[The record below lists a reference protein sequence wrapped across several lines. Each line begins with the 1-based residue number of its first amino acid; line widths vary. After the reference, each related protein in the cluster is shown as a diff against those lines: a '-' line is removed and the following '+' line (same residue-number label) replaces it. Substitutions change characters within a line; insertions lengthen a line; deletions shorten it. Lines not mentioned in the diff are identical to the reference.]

1 MFIFNQVINFNESP
15 GLVGSDLDLSANN
28 YPLGTIRFD
37 THNVSIKRAEGTEGS
52 QTWVTYSGSG
62 SGNLQSVLDNGNEA
76 VNQQITLTNV
86 STYAICSINEND
98 FYLYKNDDKDI
109 YLTEN
114 YERLAIV
121 TDNSVIT
128 FGENYISALD
138 NINSYTITARFSADI
153 ELFQIEHN
161 GTSNGLKLN
170 YANAIYQFGDYANLN
185 NNTYIEVKDSSQDIT
200 LKYNN
205 RLNLNGTLVTSPT
218 SGSNASLHLVVW
230 INGSEYKIQ
239 LKNP

>member
-1 MFIFNQVINFNESP
+1 MYIFNQVINFNESP

-37 THNVSIKRAEGTEGS
+37 SHNVLIKRAEGTPGS
-52 QTWVTYSGSG
+52 QSWVTYSGG
-62 SGNLQSVLDNGNEA
+62 GTGNLQSVLDNGHIAADQSIRLYNS
-76 VNQQITLTNV
+76 TTN
-86 STYAICSINEND
+86 AISNLDYDNL
-98 FYLYKNDDKDI
+98 YLYKDDNEDV
-109 YLTEN
+109 YLTAN
-114 YERLAIV
+114 YQRIAIV